1 MPQILRSAL
10 DNSDDTI
17 PIVRFSFV
25 PGLPHR
31 PVGRQVSITFTIRHK
46 EADME
51 NKAYQKIC
59 AKKSSNKYKAITL
72 SVVKIQYQ
80 VIPSGKEQSTF

>member
-17 PIVRFSFV
+17 VRLSFV

-31 PVGRQVSITFTIRHK
+31 PVGQGFSITFTMRHK

-59 AKKSSNKYKAITL
+59 AKKLK
-72 SVVKIQYQ
+72 
-80 VIPSGKEQSTF
+80 